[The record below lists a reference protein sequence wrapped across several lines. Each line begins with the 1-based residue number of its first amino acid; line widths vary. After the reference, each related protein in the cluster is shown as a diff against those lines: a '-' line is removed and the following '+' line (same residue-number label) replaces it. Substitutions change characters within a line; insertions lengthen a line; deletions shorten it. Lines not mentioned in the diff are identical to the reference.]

1 VLGYPG
7 GVAGLERGIT
17 QAVTSGPFF
26 FRSETEGA
34 VVITGSDTRPG
45 MSGGGVFAVPYWFGS
60 IRSLTGV
67 PQLIGIHRARN
78 DQTLQCRSISAKL
91 IFDRFAE
98 SDVQWDLASRK
109 SMPPQDDR
117 SWVKWLASGLVLMLG
132 LAVWIGFQ
140 HRQAQRRLSDSVR
153 VRATLGEKELDL
165 TQEIL
170 LGTPPLVVAE
180 GVPEG
185 SELQWVGTED
195 RRPDQKPTER
205 FVRLDRPGEHEV
217 IVTIISGWCRAE
229 KRLVFRFTELPW
241 GSADGSD
248 DGSQP

>member
-1 VLGYPG
+1 MIATIENRSGEVDLLEKVGRI
-7 GVAGLERGIT
+7 GLHHHE
-17 QAVTSGPFF
+17 
-26 FRSETEGA
+26 
-34 VVITGSDTRPG
+34 
-45 MSGGGVFAVPYWFGS
+45 
-60 IRSLTGV
+60 
-67 PQLIGIHRARN
+67 
-78 DQTLQCRSISAKL
+78 
-91 IFDRFAE
+91 
-98 SDVQWDLASRK
+98 
-109 SMPPQDDR
+109 
-117 SWVKWLASGLVLMLG
+117 
-132 LAVWIGFQ
+132 
-140 HRQAQRRLSDSVR
+140 AQRRLSDSVR

-180 GVPEG
+180 GAPEG

-248 DGSQP
+248 AGSQP